1 MVIKN
6 LDDENF
12 GETLQPPFLSR
23 PSLKI
28 TALSYSWTTW
38 NGEEQM
44 MLLVKMDVDDGK
56 NLEAE
61 DETEGESDA
70 DEEKRSNGQ
79 DERAHSWPVRW
90 GWNWFAT
97 HNFHIR

>member
-1 MVIKN
+1 MVK
-6 LDDENF
+6 
-12 GETLQPPFLSR
+12 
-23 PSLKI
+23 
-28 TALSYSWTTW
+28 
-38 NGEEQM
+38 

-79 DERAHSWPVRW
+79 DERAHSWPVR
-90 GWNWFAT
+90 
-97 HNFHIR
+97 

>member
-1 MVIKN
+1 MVK
-6 LDDENF
+6 
-12 GETLQPPFLSR
+12 
-23 PSLKI
+23 
-28 TALSYSWTTW
+28 
-38 NGEEQM
+38 